1 MNVAIV
7 GAGVTGLTTA
17 CLLLR
22 RGVSVTVFEAGA
34 HEGGLGGSFRRDG
47 FSFDFGPHELS
58 TDNPELIAL
67 VREICGDDL
76 IAVEKR
82 VAHHFLGR
90 YVNYPFQVVDILRNI
105 GPALSVRAT
114 VEVAGCRLRGLLR
127 RPLDDSFESWTNARF
142 GKTLYD
148 VYFGPYTR
156 KVWGI
161 DPAQLDPRT
170 ASQRITIDSIF
181 DLVKKTLAYHW
192 LGAEDFKHA
201 HSELHR
207 GFFYLR
213 RGVGTLQEHLRRKA
227 QERGATFR
235 FEKSLVGIEREGDRV
250 RALRFS
256 DGEVARGFDYVVST
270 IPLSQLVALA
280 LPERAEALLR
290 ENDLPFRGMAFVFLR
305 VNKPRVLDYHWVYY
319 PDPAVPFQRMTE
331 FVHFGA
337 EMSPPGNTGL
347 VLEVSCMPGDATW
360 QATDAEIAERSIGGL
375 ETLGLLRRSEVL
387 GYDVVRQRHAYPL
400 QVMGFIEKRDR
411 LLDALAEVTNLVTI
425 GRQGLFRYCNMN
437 ECMEMAIDVVPE
449 LESGKDSIRYTKDGS
464 WQGVGVTDRYSDRKL
479 DVASS

>member
-1 MNVAIV
+1 MKVAIV
-7 GAGVTGLTTA
+7 GAGITGLTTA

-22 RGVSVTVFEAGA
+22 RGVGVTVFEAGA
-34 HEGGLGGSFRRDG
+34 HEGGLAGSFRKDG

-58 TDNPELIAL
+58 TDNPELLAL

-76 IAVEKR
+76 VTVEKR

-90 YVNYPFQVVDILRNI
+90 YVNYPFQVVDLLRNI
-105 GPALSVRAT
+105 GPVLSLRAT
-114 VEVAGCRLRGLLR
+114 AEVAACRLQGVLR

-207 GFFYLR
+207 GFFYIR
-213 RGVGTLQEHLRRKA
+213 HGVGTLQAHLRRNA
-227 QERGATFR
+227 QGLGATFG
-235 FEKSLVGIEREGDRV
+235 FGKSLAGIERDADRV
-250 RALRFS
+250 RALRFA
-256 DGEVARGFDYVVST
+256 DGEVAAGFDYVVST
-270 IPLSQLVALA
+270 IPLSQLVGLA
-280 LPERAEALLR
+280 LPAGAPTLLR
-290 ENDLPFRGMAFVFLR
+290 ENSLPFRAMAFVFVR
-305 VNKPRVLDYHWVYY
+305 VNKPKVLDYHWVYY
-319 PDPAVPFQRMTE
+319 PDPAIPFQRMTE
-331 FVHFGA
+331 FAHFGA
-337 EMSPPGNTGL
+337 EMSPPGTTGL
-347 VLEVSCMPGDATW
+347 ALEVSCVPGDGTW
-360 QATDAEIAERSIGGL
+360 EASDDEIAERSIRGL
-375 ETLGLLRRSEVL
+375 LALGLVKRSELL
-387 GYDVVRQRHAYPL
+387 GYDVVRQRHAYPV

-411 LLDALAEVTNLVTI
+411 LLAALREVQNLVTI

-449 LESGKDSIRYTKDGS
+449 LVAGKASILYTKDGS
-464 WQGVGVTDRYSDRKL
+464 WQGVGLTDRYSDRK
-479 DVASS
+479 AENPSS